1 MFTGP
6 EGPVE
11 VFLTD
16 PKPFWE
22 FFLLAWGHRTTVSF
36 EPRLFRNKN
45 IYNNNNNNKNN
56 TNDNSNDNNN
66 KNDNNN
72 DNNNNNDIKEN
83 NNK

>member
-45 IYNNNNNNKNN
+45 IYNNNNNKNN
-56 TNDNSNDNNN
+56 TNDNSNDDNN

-72 DNNNNNDIKEN
+72 DNNNDIKEN